1 MLAGVAGE
9 VFVRARP
16 FLKLMA
22 RAIPKQPSGTLEK
35 KEERKAKPFLF
46 CSLPLRPMEFHPFE
60 PHSLHL
66 FLSVIDGRHS

>member
-1 MLAGVAGE
+1 MLVGVAGE

-35 KEERKAKPFLF
+35 KRKKSEAFF
-46 CSLPLRPMEFHPFE
+46 YFVPMCT
-60 PHSLHL
+60 
-66 FLSVIDGRHS
+66 GR